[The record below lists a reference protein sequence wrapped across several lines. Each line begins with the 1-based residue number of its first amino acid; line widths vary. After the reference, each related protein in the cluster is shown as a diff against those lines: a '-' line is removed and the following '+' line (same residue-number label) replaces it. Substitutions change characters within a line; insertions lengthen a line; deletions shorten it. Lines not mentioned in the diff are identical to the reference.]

1 MAQQK
6 HEATFVGLDIGTSKV
21 VCLVGLHQQDL
32 ATPSIIGLGV
42 APVSGLKRGVV
53 TDVEETVS
61 AITAALEEA
70 ERMSG
75 VVITK
80 ASINA
85 VGIFVYKADSAVSF
99 FGWEQAMDFKTFI
112 GNTNFS
118 NILNLLLYFTIINI
132 NIFTNNVHSTRL
144 V

>member
-80 ASINA
+80 ASINVDGSHLHSLNA
-85 VGIFVYKADSAVSF
+85 SGVVAVSRADHQVL
-99 FGWEQAMDFKTFI
+99 EVI
-112 GNTNFS
+112 S
-118 NILNLLLYFTIINI
+118 
-132 NIFTNNVHSTRL
+132 SESS
-144 V
+144 